1 MVLFII
7 YISSPILI
15 HYYHQQDIVASVVR
29 FSYVH
34 LVIYPLLIVV
44 TAVQY

>member
-15 HYYHQQDIVASVVR
+15 HYHQQDIASVVR